1 MMRMNKDILDLL
13 LTDYYK
19 ILQVLHENQVR
30 VNNDEKFVPI
40 TQVEVAE
47 IIGVSKITMNSMFKE
62 LQSYNLI
69 YPYKGK
75 KGRYCLTDNAQAILE
90 EIDKINNDLLLK

>member
-1 MMRMNKDILDLL
+1 MSKDTLDLL

-19 ILQVLHENQVR
+19 ILRVLYENQVNIS
-30 VNNDEKFVPI
+30 NNEKFVPL
-40 TQVEVAE
+40 TQIEVAE

-62 LQSYNLI
+62 LHRHKLI

-75 KGRYCLTDNAQAILE
+75 KGRYCLSENA
-90 EIDKINNDLLLK
+90 EIIIKEIIKINSYIDNKN

>member
-1 MMRMNKDILDLL
+1 MNKDILDLL